1 MLGALTTQAAPMPT
15 VHPFPAG
22 GFRFISHQFQYSGGV
37 AAEPGFRI
45 ERARFARLLPL
56 ADGFDA
62 IEAYLAG
69 IGRSP
74 TAFCACELRSPAQF
88 TDVGFVAFN
97 RHYVERLAAWGI
109 FREDVNPVARS
120 NVCPEI
126 DPPTTPSFYAFSYTV
141 PSETHAARSFV
152 AAGSGEAREGGP
164 SYDGRIIRRG
174 DQSPEAMREKAC
186 FVLAVMEQRMA
197 ALGFGWA
204 DVTATQAYTVF
215 DIHPLLA
222 DEFVRRGAIPSGLTW
237 HFARPPV
244 QGLDFEMDVRCV
256 AHELVI

>member
-1 MLGALTTQAAPMPT
+1 MPT
-15 VHPFPAG
+15 VQLFSAG
-22 GFRFISHQFQYSGGV
+22 GYRFMSHQFQYSGGV

-45 ERARFARLLPL
+45 EHARFARPLPL
-56 ADGFDA
+56 AKGFNA
-62 IEAYLAG
+62 IEAYLTG

-88 TDVGFVAFN
+88 TEAGFVAFN

-109 FREDVNPVARS
+109 FRDEVNPVARS

-126 DPPTTPSFYAFSYTV
+126 DPPATPSFYAFGYTV
-141 PSETHAARSFV
+141 PSEHRAAPSFV
-152 AAGSGEAREGGP
+152 AAGSGEAREGGL
-164 SYDGRIIRRG
+164 SYEGRIIRRG
-174 DQSPEAMREKAC
+174 DQSFEAMREKAR
-186 FVLAVMEQRMA
+186 FVLGAMEQRMA

-204 DVTATQAYTVF
+204 DVTATQVYTIF

-222 DEFVRRGAIPSGLTW
+222 DEIIRRGASPGGLTW

-244 QGLDFEMDVRCV
+244 QGLVFEMDVRGV
-256 AHELVI
+256 AHEFVI